1 MPGYLLHVGATV
13 NCSHTPGIAQPM
25 SSVSRVKVS
34 SQPIVTQDIQ
44 YSVAGC
50 GLSTTSSPSFCTTA
64 KWLTGAT
71 RVKAL
76 NNPVLLKD
84 SQSLSPQTM
93 SPLKVMQ
100 TQTRVKG
107 I

>member
-1 MPGYLLHVGATV
+1 MSAYLLHVGATV
-13 NCSHTPGIAQPM
+13 NCSHLPGVAQPM
-25 SSVSRVKVS
+25 ASVARVKVGG
-34 SQPIVTQDIQ
+34 QPIVTQDIQ
-44 YSVAGC
+44 YSVTGC
-50 GLSTTSSPSFCTTA
+50 ALSTSSSPFCTSA

-93 SPLKVMQ
+93 SPLKVMV
-100 TQTRVKG
+100 TQVRVKG